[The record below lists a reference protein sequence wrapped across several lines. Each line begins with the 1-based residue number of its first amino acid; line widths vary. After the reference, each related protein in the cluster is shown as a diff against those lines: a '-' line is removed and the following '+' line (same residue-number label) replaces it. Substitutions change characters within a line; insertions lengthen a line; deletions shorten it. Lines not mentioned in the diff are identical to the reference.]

1 MASVNIPERDMLLR
15 NLRNR
20 KRMLKR
26 KLDSGRKYKLNS
38 ANKLKTL
45 EKKKLADYRRNFG
58 SLTKAAAN
66 AINTAKNSGST
77 QRTMYRTLNKNTA
90 KSGQSSELA
99 TWKVLQSNRAKAQT
113 AKMNK
118 VMSTAMKDSAAA
130 KKADDLKTIMQRWAY
145 ENNTKEPVGGFSTY
159 GMTAEGSKARN
170 RFKDKKYARSVR
182 N

>member
-20 KRMLKR
+20 KRMLNKR
-26 KLDSGRKYKLNS
+26 LDSGRKYTLNS
-38 ANKLKTL
+38 TNKLKTL
-45 EKKKLADYRRNFG
+45 EKKKLSDYRRNFG

-66 AINTAKNSGST
+66 AINTAKNGGST
-77 QRTMYRTLNKNTA
+77 QRTMYRALLHTP
-90 KSGQSSELA
+90 KSTELA
-99 TWKVLQSNRAKAQT
+99 TWKALQTNRAKAQT
-113 AKMNK
+113 GKMNK

-130 KKADDLKTIMQRWAY
+130 KKADDLKTIMHRWAY
-145 ENNTKEPVGGFSTY
+145 ENNTKEPAGGFSTY

-170 RFKDKKYARSVR
+170 RFKDKKYARSIR